1 MLPSSQFLL
10 TVWLGFKS
18 LALHKLRSFLTMLG
32 ILIGVMSVV
41 WLLAMGEGVSEKV
54 QEQIR
59 ELGATN
65 IMVRSIKPPT
75 DPSDASAAG
84 SFFAEYGIKRADYQ
98 RITTT
103 MPSVV
108 RALPIREF
116 PKEFRYLHR
125 SVNGRL
131 VGCTPEYLDVNHLRM
146 ADGRF
151 LSTVDCDQR
160 ANYCVIAHGTAEAL
174 FPFEDPIGKSVLIDT
189 DFYVIL
195 GRTEERMP
203 SAAIGGSLA
212 AQDFNL
218 DVYIPINTW
227 RTRIG
232 DEIMTASAGAR
243 EGEILELS
251 QITVTVRDVS
261 EVMETK
267 AIIESL
273 MRMYHK
279 KQDWGV
285 TAPLELLEQARIM
298 RLIFNVLLVLIATI
312 SLVVGGIGIMNIMLA
327 TVTERTR
334 EIGIRRA
341 LGARRSDITRQF
353 LVETIVLSA
362 LGGFVG
368 ALGGLL
374 CKPVVVAMRDLLARF
389 FPDTWRLLP
398 PVVQTLEP
406 STSAYAWSVPIAFG
420 IAVLI
425 GVLFGLYPAR
435 RAALMDPIEA
445 LRHE

>member
-1 MLPSSQFLL
+1 MLQSQLFL

-18 LALHKLRSFLTMLG
+18 LLLHKLRSFLTMLG

-41 WLLAMGEGVSEKV
+41 WLLAMGEGVSDKV

-65 IMVRSIKPPT
+65 IMVRSVKPPA
-75 DPSDASAAG
+75 DPQDASSMG
-84 SFFAEYGIKRADYQ
+84 TFYAEYGIKRADYQ

-103 MPSVV
+103 VPSII
-108 RALPIREF
+108 RALPIREAA
-116 PKEFRYLHR
+116 KEFRFLHR
-125 SVNGRL
+125 SVSGRL
-131 VGCTPEYLDVNHLRM
+131 VGCTPEYMDINHLRVE
-146 ADGRF
+146 AGRF
-151 LSTVDCDQR
+151 LNHSDGEQR
-160 ANYCVIAHGTAEAL
+160 TNYCAIAHATAESL
-174 FPFEDPIGKSVLIDT
+174 FPYEDPIGKSIQIDS
-189 DFYVIL
+189 DFYVVV
-195 GRTEERMP
+195 GRMSDRTP
-203 SAAIGGSLA
+203 SAAIGGSLS

-218 DVYIPINTW
+218 DVYIPIETW

-232 DEIMTASAGAR
+232 DEILSASAGSR

-251 QITVTVRDVS
+251 QITVTVADVS
-261 EVMETK
+261 QVMETK

-273 MRMYHK
+273 MRLYHK
-279 KQDWGV
+279 KQDWAV
-285 TAPLELLEQARIM
+285 VAPLELLEQARIM

-341 LGARRSDITRQF
+341 LGAKRSDITRQF
-353 LVETIVLSA
+353 LVETTVLSA
-362 LGGFVG
+362 MGGLVG
-368 ALGGLL
+368 SIGGLL
-374 CKPVVVAMRDLLARF
+374 CRPVIVGMRDLVGRF
-389 FPDTWRLLP
+389 FPDTWQLLP
-398 PVVQTLEP
+398 PVVQSLEP
-406 STSAYAWSVPIAFG
+406 STDSYAWSIPIAFG
-420 IAVLI
+420 IAVVI
-425 GVLFGLYPAR
+425 GVMFGIYPAR

>member
-1 MLPSSQFLL
+1 MLQSALVL

-18 LALHKLRSFLTMLG
+18 LLLHKLRSFLTMLG

-41 WLLAMGEGVSEKV
+41 WLLAMGEGVSDKV

-65 IMVRSIKPPT
+65 IMVRSVKPPS
-75 DPSDASAAG
+75 DPNDASMAG
-84 SFFAEYGIKRADYQ
+84 SFYAEYGVKRADYQ
-98 RITTT
+98 RIKSTI
-103 MPSVV
+103 PSII
-108 RALPIREF
+108 RSLPIREF

-131 VGCTPEYLDVNHLRM
+131 VGCTPEYFDVNHLRI

-151 LSTVDCDQR
+151 LNHSDCEQR
-160 ANYCVIAHGTAEAL
+160 TNYCVIAHGAAEAL
-174 FPFEDPIGKSVLIDT
+174 FPYEDLVGKSIQIDS
-189 DFYVIL
+189 DFYVIV
-195 GRTEERMP
+195 GRTADRTP

-218 DVYIPINTW
+218 DVYIPIETW

-232 DEIMTASAGAR
+232 DEILTASAGAR
-243 EGEILELS
+243 EGEIVELN
-251 QITVTVRDVS
+251 QITVTVADVS
-261 EVMETK
+261 QVMETK

-273 MRMYHK
+273 MRLYHK
-279 KQDWGV
+279 KQDWAV
-285 TAPLELLEQARIM
+285 VAPLELLEQARVM

-341 LGARRSDITRQF
+341 LGAKRSDITRQF
-353 LVETIVLSA
+353 LVETTVLSSM
-362 LGGFVG
+362 GGLVG
-368 ALGGLL
+368 SVGGLL
-374 CKPVVVAMRDLLARF
+374 CKPIIVGVRDLVGKF
-389 FPDTWRLLP
+389 FPDTWHLLP
-398 PVVQTLEP
+398 PIVQTLEP
-406 STSAYAWSVPIAFG
+406 STSSYAWSIPVAFSIAVCIGVMFG
-420 IAVLI
+420 I
-425 GVLFGLYPAR
+425 YPAR

>member
-1 MLPSSQFLL
+1 MVQSQLL
-10 TVWLGFKS
+10 ITIWLGFKS
-18 LALHKLRSFLTMLG
+18 LLLHKLRSFLTMLG

-41 WLLAMGEGVSEKV
+41 WLLAMGEGVSDKV

-65 IMVRSIKPPT
+65 IMVRSVKPPADT
-75 DPSDASAAG
+75 NDTSAAG
-84 SFFAEYGIKRADYQ
+84 SFFAEYGVKRADFN
-98 RITTT
+98 RITSTI
-103 MPSVV
+103 PSIV

-116 PKEFRYLHR
+116 AKEFRYLHR

-146 ADGRF
+146 SAGRF
-151 LSTVDCDQR
+151 LNHSDCDQR
-160 ANYCVIAHGTAEAL
+160 ANYCVIAHGITGTM
-174 FPFEDPIGKSVLIDT
+174 FPYEDPVGKSIMIDG
-189 DFYVIL
+189 DFYVIV
-195 GRTEERMP
+195 GCTAERTP

-218 DVYIPINTW
+218 DIYIPITTW

-232 DEIMTASAGAR
+232 DEILTASAGAR
-243 EGEILELS
+243 EGEIVELS
-251 QITVTVRDVS
+251 QITLTVADVGQ
-261 EVMETK
+261 VMETK
-267 AIIESL
+267 AIVESL
-273 MRMYHK
+273 MHMFHK
-279 KQDWGV
+279 KQDWAV
-285 TAPLELLEQARIM
+285 VAPLELLEQARVM

-341 LGARRSDITRQF
+341 LGAKRSDITRQF
-353 LVETIVLSA
+353 LVETTVLSA
-362 LGGFVG
+362 FGGIVG
-368 ALGGLL
+368 SIGGLL
-374 CKPVVVAMRDLLARF
+374 CKPVIVGLRDLAGRF

-398 PVVQTLEP
+398 SVVQTLEP
-406 STSAYAWSVPIAFG
+406 STSSYVWSIPVAFSIAVAIGVVFG
-420 IAVLI
+420 I
-425 GVLFGLYPAR
+425 YPAR

>member
-1 MLPSSQFLL
+1 MLQSALVL

-18 LALHKLRSFLTMLG
+18 LLLHKLRSFLTMLG

-41 WLLAMGEGVSEKV
+41 WLLAMGEGVSDKV

-65 IMVRSIKPPT
+65 IMVRSVKPPMEPNDT
-75 DPSDASAAG
+75 SAAG
-84 SFFAEYGIKRADYQ
+84 SFYAEYGVKRADYR
-98 RITTT
+98 RINSTI
-103 MPSVV
+103 PSIV
-108 RALPIREF
+108 RSLPIREF
-116 PKEFRYLHR
+116 QKEFRYLHR
-125 SVNGRL
+125 SVSGRL
-131 VGCTPEYLDVNHLRM
+131 VGCTPEYLEVNHLSM
-146 ADGRF
+146 AVGRF
-151 LSTVDCDQR
+151 LHHSDCEQR
-160 ANYCVIAHGTAEAL
+160 TNYCVLAHSTAEAL
-174 FPFEDPIGKSVLIDT
+174 FPYEDPIGKSIQVDS
-189 DFYVIL
+189 DFYVVV
-195 GRTEERMP
+195 GRTADRTP

-218 DVYIPINTW
+218 DVYIPIDTW

-232 DEIMTASAGAR
+232 DEILTASAGAR
-243 EGEILELS
+243 EGEIVELS
-251 QITVTVRDVS
+251 QITVTVADVS
-261 EVMETK
+261 QVLETK

-273 MRMYHK
+273 MRLYHK
-279 KQDWGV
+279 KQDWAV
-285 TAPLELLEQARIM
+285 VAPLELLEQARVM

-341 LGARRSDITRQF
+341 LGAKRSDITRQF
-353 LVETIVLSA
+353 LVETTVLSA
-362 LGGFVG
+362 MGGLVG
-368 ALGGLL
+368 SIGGLL
-374 CKPVVVAMRDLLARF
+374 CKPVIVGVRDLVGRF

-398 PVVQTLEP
+398 PIVQTLEP
-406 STSAYAWSVPIAFG
+406 STSSYAWSIPVAFG
-420 IAVLI
+420 IAVSI
-425 GVLFGLYPAR
+425 GVMFGIYPAR